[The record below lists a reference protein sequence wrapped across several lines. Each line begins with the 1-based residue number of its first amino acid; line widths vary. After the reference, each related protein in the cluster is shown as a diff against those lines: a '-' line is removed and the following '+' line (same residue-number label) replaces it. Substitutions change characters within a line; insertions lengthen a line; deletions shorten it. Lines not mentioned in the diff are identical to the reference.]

1 MVFVPWY
8 IRTLPYAKLSNMTI
22 LWRLIETGFAVIAL
36 LLVCYF
42 LSYAFPESSFGLA
55 AWVQAVGSIAA
66 IIGSFAVAEKSHRD
80 AIERDRQTAVE
91 NEFNRRRQNIVRITH
106 HLIATINDMRS
117 RVHYVETTLTR
128 SDRPLAAV
136 IANVKVLQTR
146 YESLFDREA
155 FEYLP
160 GPAIDL
166 LSNMSGSFFGMLT
179 LFGSLEG
186 FVQKN
191 PGLLFKNEGEDRSKL
206 IDSTKKL
213 FGELDALLD
222 MVYEVRRSID

>member
-1 MVFVPWY
+1 
-8 IRTLPYAKLSNMTI
+8 MTI
-22 LWRLIETGFAVIAL
+22 LWRLIEAGFAVISL

-42 LSYAFPESSFGLA
+42 LCYAFPESSFGLA

-66 IIGSFAVAEKSHRD
+66 IIGSFSVAEKSHRD

-117 RVHYVETTLTR
+117 RVHYVETSLTR

-160 GPAIDL
+160 GPTIDL

-179 LFGSLEG
+179 LFSSLEG

-191 PGLLFKNEGEDRSKL
+191 PGLLFANDGQDRSKL

-222 MVYEVRRSID
+222 KVYEVRRSID